1 MICYKDMTFCKSDCI
16 NTNCFRNWTEE
27 KNKDAKKWWGSDGAP
42 VAFSDFSKNCEGY
55 KQNSP

>member
-27 KNKDAKKWWGSDGAP
+27 KSKDAKKWWGSDNAP
-42 VAFSDFSKNCEGY
+42 VAFSDFSKDCKDY
-55 KQNSP
+55 KCSYP